1 MGPACPKSVN
11 AGISRQSRTPLLR
24 VRTCSPRWH
33 HGPITDDHDSGG
45 SAEPQDDRPD
55 DEEPSTFDRWRR
67 ESAIGEVG
75 TSIAKGLRNI
85 FAPTQQEVV
94 IVASVPGDPPDA
106 DQKLR
111 VVLDPDDPTKSVA
124 IFPDPDRHPGSG
136 PGPDA
141 GGDSTSADPGT
152 TSDQG

>member
-1 MGPACPKSVN
+1 MG
-11 AGISRQSRTPLLR
+11 
-24 VRTCSPRWH
+24 
-33 HGPITDDHDSGG
+33 
-45 SAEPQDDRPD
+45 
-55 DEEPSTFDRWRR
+55 FDRWRR

-124 IFPDPDRHPGSG
+124 IFPDPERLPRAA

-141 GGDSTSADPGT
+141 TNGSDHRDPDSTTYPGT
-152 TSDQG
+152 TPDQG